1 MAKERYHHGDLRGA
15 LLDAAETL
23 VRERGVDGW
32 SLREASNQVG
42 VSPSAAYHHFSSRDA
57 LVHALSERV
66 LARLGEHLAA
76 AVHAASAQGPGR
88 LAAYGRGYVGWA
100 VDDPAVARLVF
111 RGGSTEHRRSAVPP
125 HPHDVL
131 AAELDRLA
139 DAGRLPASARPG
151 ADFVLWSAIHG
162 LTVLLIDGLVHI
174 DSREDVDRQ
183 AERLV
188 HATLEGLRREAAPP
202 GQWPAPHTTHTR
214 QHPGSSSS

>member
-1 MAKERYHHGDLRGA
+1 MSTTRAAVSPGTMPAFGTSATRWSGTTKTPSKTSTGSPVTTGGALCQTLGA

-42 VSPSAAYHHFSSRDA
+42 VSPSAAY
-57 LVHALSERV
+57 
-66 LARLGEHLAA
+66 GC
-76 AVHAASAQGPGR
+76 
-88 LAAYGRGYVGWA
+88 GYVGWA

-111 RGGSTEHRRSAVPP
+111 RCGSTEHRRSVARP

-151 ADFVLWSAIHG
+151 AEFAVWSAIHG

-188 HATLEGLRREAAPP
+188 HATLEGLRMEAAPP

-214 QHPGSSSS
+214 QRPGSSSS

>member
-1 MAKERYHHGDLRGA
+1 M
-15 LLDAAETL
+15 
-23 VRERGVDGW
+23 
-32 SLREASNQVG
+32 
-42 VSPSAAYHHFSSRDA
+42 
-57 LVHALSERV
+57 HALSDRM
-66 LARLGEHLAA
+66 LARLGEHLVV

-88 LAAYGRGYVGWA
+88 LAAYGRGYIGWA
-100 VDDPAVARLVF
+100 VDDPAVAQLVF
-111 RGGSTEHRRSAVPP
+111 RCGSTEHRRSVARP

-151 ADFVLWSAIHG
+151 AEFAVWSAIHG
-162 LTVLLIDGLVHI
+162 LTVLLIDGLVH

-188 HATLEGLRREAAPP
+188 HATLEGLRMEAAPP

-214 QHPGSSSS
+214 QRPGSSSS